1 MYQVIKTDGTE
12 PALQR
17 SALDILLGEE
27 DTTEHD
33 QSAGVSKSQ
42 EIETFFNQKAVPRAI
57 NPLQWWK
64 NNCMSF
70 PMMAKIAQSLLCTPA
85 TSTPSERVFSKAGLV
100 VTKKRSNLKPSM
112 VDSLI
117 TFTLNKNNEL
127 LK

>member
-1 MYQVIKTDGTE
+1 MDVNNTSVPGDETDGTE
-12 PALQR
+12 PAAKKQK

-42 EIETFFNQKAVPRAI
+42 EVETFFNQKAVPRAT

-85 TSTPSERVFSKAGLV
+85 TSTPSQRVFSKAGLV
-100 VTKKRSNLKPSM
+100 TKH
-112 VDSLI
+112 
-117 TFTLNKNNEL
+117 
-127 LK
+127 